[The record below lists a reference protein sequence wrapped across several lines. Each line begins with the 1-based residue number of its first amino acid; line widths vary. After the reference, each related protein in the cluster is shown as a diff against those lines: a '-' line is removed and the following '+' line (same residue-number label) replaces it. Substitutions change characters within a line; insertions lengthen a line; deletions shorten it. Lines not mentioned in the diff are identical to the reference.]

1 VAAGFQSLQKNG
13 GRRCAGRHYRLPQG
27 CSTPAPNA
35 HPPTKNTIINAT
47 RDSRLGVQHQS
58 SLHANLASEIYFR
71 ENIFTFCNTS
81 GAGPENVKRAHP
93 QCRSSTSWRTGQSCL
108 PNAKGGWHRPHPPP
122 SPGVKRVHQESKP
135 LHKSFYSC
143 CGFSLADGHTTSN
156 APDLFRPPKLSGV
169 GPGQY

>member
-1 VAAGFQSLQKNG
+1 MAAGFQSLQKNG

-81 GAGPENVKRAHP
+81 GAGPENERRAHP

-108 PNAKGGWHRPHPPP
+108 PSTKGGWHAPHHPPAQRWHTPTNAP
-122 SPGVKRVHQESKP
+122 SPPRKANHSAKAAICVVGFPSLTAIPRRMHRI
-135 LHKSFYSC
+135 SF
-143 CGFSLADGHTTSN
+143 
-156 APDLFRPPKLSGV
+156 DLRS
-169 GPGQY
+169 